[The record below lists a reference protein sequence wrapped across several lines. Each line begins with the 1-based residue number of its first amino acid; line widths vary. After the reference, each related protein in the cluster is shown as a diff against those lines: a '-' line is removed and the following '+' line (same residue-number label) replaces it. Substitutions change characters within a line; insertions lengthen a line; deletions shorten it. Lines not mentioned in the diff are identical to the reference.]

1 MIEFKLDALTREA
14 ETFNIVLPKEGVV
27 GKIVQL
33 ELMPDTAY
41 LFQVPVPTKELTSDY
56 REKARSV
63 LKQVLPEGMQA
74 MIIGNDV
81 SIYQVLGEDAV
92 ALRLKGLV

>member
-1 MIEFKLDALTREA
+1 MIDLVSKEVPTSKEY
-14 ETFNIVLPKEGVV
+14 NIVLPKEGVV
-27 GKIVQL
+27 GKIV
-33 ELMPDTAY
+33 ELSFNPDTAY
-41 LFQVPVPTKELTSDY
+41 LFQVPVPTKELTPGY

-92 ALRLKGLV
+92 ALRLKGII